1 MSIDSGVEGG
11 VCTCMWEGRSDQ
23 WRFPLLSSAQQ
34 QMGRGCGLVGWVTRI
49 MNLPV
54 VLFNT
59 WKKENEN
66 RNTCGKVGSSFVKKK
81 SPNKQPGGK
90 LVLHETAPHLSQQSL
105 VTFWGSWGQ
114 KKPHHGDGAYFC
126 QPCDVPADAR
136 CLQSQLLRNKLV
148 LFTFESLPQWA
159 HARVLLRD
167 VERGSHPPHSYMCT
181 PG

>member
-1 MSIDSGVEGG
+1 MSIDSVVEGG

-34 QMGRGCGLVGWVTRI
+34 QMGRGCGLAGWVTRI

-66 RNTCGKVGSSFVKKK
+66 RNTCGKVGWRLSKK
-81 SPNKQPGGK
+81 SKQATRRQTSPPIDS
-90 LVLHETAPHLSQQSL
+90 VTL
-105 VTFWGSWGQ
+105 VTTISCHILRKLWP
-114 KKPHHGDGAYFC
+114 KTHRDGAYFC
-126 QPCDVPADAR
+126 QRAEMPTDAQ

-159 HARVLLRD
+159 RTLPPLGR
-167 VERGSHPPHSYMCT
+167 RSHSPHSYMCT